1 MRSVVTQGVLV
12 EEERMLLGFIQKAV
26 TMGCDSIE
34 IEYKDRKEG

>member
-12 EEERMLLGFIQKAV
+12 EEERMLLGF
-26 TMGCDSIE
+26 DSIE